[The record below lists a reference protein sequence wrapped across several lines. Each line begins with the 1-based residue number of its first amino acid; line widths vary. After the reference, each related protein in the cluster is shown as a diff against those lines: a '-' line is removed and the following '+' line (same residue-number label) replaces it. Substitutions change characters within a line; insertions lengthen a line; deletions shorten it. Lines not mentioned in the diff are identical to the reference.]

1 MCQSSGSKN
10 VFNLISGLAFG
21 QNNKQV
27 KKIEPFIDI
36 SSNPQLKE
44 KSDYKIN
51 ISVKV
56 KKKSFRRELFQNA
69 SDISDWKS
77 TNDDARIICKLC
89 KYYLDT

>member
-56 KKKSFRRELFQNA
+56 KKNLLEESYFKMHQIFRIGNQPMMMPGSFANFVN
-69 SDISDWKS
+69 
-77 TNDDARIICKLC
+77 T
-89 KYYLDT
+89 T

>member
-1 MCQSSGSKN
+1 MCQSSRSKN

-56 KKKSFRRELFQNA
+56 KKNLLEELFQNA